1 MPCQKKVAKLL
12 SSIANIHKCTLCTY
26 AKHDVSTT
34 SCDVR
39 SETLDSDANIDSNLG
54 KINNGTLTK
63 SSFAILSILI
73 ALLKYNLG
81 KQVVG

>member
-1 MPCQKKVAKLL
+1 MQNYFLV
-12 SSIANIHKCTLCTY
+12 SQIYINVRYVHKY
-26 AKHDVSTT
+26 GKHDVSTT

-63 SSFAILSILI
+63 SSFAILPILI

>member
-1 MPCQKKVAKLL
+1 MPKKVAKLL
-12 SSIANIHKCTLCTY
+12 SIKCTLCTY
-26 AKHDVSTT
+26 AKHDVCTT
-34 SCDVR
+34 SCGDVR